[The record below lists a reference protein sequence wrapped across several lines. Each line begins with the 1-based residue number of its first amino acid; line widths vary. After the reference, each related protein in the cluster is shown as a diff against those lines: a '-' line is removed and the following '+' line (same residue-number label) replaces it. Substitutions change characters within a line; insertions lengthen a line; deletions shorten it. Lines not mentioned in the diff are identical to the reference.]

1 MKIRHKKRRKG
12 VIILEDGLIL
22 MYVKDEVVY
31 PVAMTREQFEML
43 QLIGKT
49 FEPIRVVIDKPQGK
63 AINLLN
69 S

>member
-1 MKIRHKKRRKG
+1 M
-12 VIILEDGLIL
+12 IILEDGLIL